1 VIIVNPVRYRRT
13 LIKLSG
19 RVLSGEGGY
28 GFDSSVVASV
38 AQQIGRVAKSG
49 VEVAVVV
56 GGGNILRGAAAS
68 AAGMNR
74 VTADYIGMLGTV
86 INSLVLQDAL
96 EKEGIDAR
104 IQSAVAVP
112 AIVEP
117 YVQRRA
123 VHHLAKERVVIFAGG
138 TGNPY
143 LTTDTA
149 AALRAVEVGA
159 EVLLVGK
166 HGVDGIY
173 DTDPRK
179 KAETKKFDRITY
191 AEALKMR
198 LEVMDSTAFTLCM
211 ENRLPIIVFDLQA
224 PNGIERALSGEA
236 IGTLVCDTRG
246 SS

>member
-1 VIIVNPVRYRRT
+1 MTHKIKYRRA

-19 RVLSGEGGY
+19 RALSGVGGF

-38 AQQIGRVAKSG
+38 AQQMGRVVKGG

-56 GGGNILRGAAAS
+56 GGGNILRGTAAS

-74 VTADYIGMLGTV
+74 VTADYAGMLGTV

-96 EKEGIDAR
+96 EKEGVDAR
-104 IQSAVAVP
+104 IQSAISIP
-112 AIVEP
+112 AFVEP

-123 VHHLAKERVVIFAGG
+123 LHHLGKGRVVIFAGG

-149 AALRAVEVGA
+149 AALRAVGMGA
-159 EVLLVGK
+159 EVLLAGK
-166 HGVDGIY
+166 YGVDGIY
-173 DTDPRK
+173 DVDPRK
-179 KAETKKFDRITY
+179 KPEAKKFDKITY
-191 AEALKMR
+191 ADALKMR

-211 ENRLPIIVFDLQA
+211 ENKLPIIVFDLQA
-224 PNGIERALSGEA
+224 PNSIERVLSGEA
-236 IGTLVCDTRG
+236 IGTLVCEMGG
-246 SS
+246 SR